1 MDFMLILAA
10 FGGGIFGSLIGGT
23 TAFIFTGFTGLVGIA
38 VLLGTGDSTF
48 LDTVAFGPF
57 FGPHVAFVGGVAAAA
72 YSGVVKARLGKSEE
86 AKVYVDGPDTMTP
99 IFRVKDPV
107 VLLVGGIFGIGGL
120 LLNQFIVGTGL
131 KADTIAMSVVTMGIV
146 VRLVFGRQ
154 GIFGKYPAGEKKF
167 GFGGKSI
174 AFTLLYGFALASVVS
189 YAVIVTGVNSIG
201 FTVSAISL
209 IFLYTSANN
218 FPVTHHISM
227 VAGFAAL
234 ASGNVIVGALF
245 GAGAALLGEYVN
257 RATNTHVKTHL
268 DMPAIVISIGS
279 LIALNFL

>member
-1 MDFMLILAA
+1 MDIMLILAA

-48 LDTVAFGPF
+48 LDTIAFGPF

-72 YSGVVKARLGKSEE
+72 YSGVKKASLGSSEE
-86 AKVYVDGPDTMTP
+86 ARLYVDGPDTVTP

-107 VLLVGGIFGIGGL
+107 VLLVGGVFGIGGL
-120 LLNQFIVGTGL
+120 LVNQLIVGTGL
-131 KADTIAMSVVTMGIV
+131 AVDTIAMTVVTMGIV
-146 VRLVFGRQ
+146 ARLAFGRQ

-174 AFTLLYGFALASVVS
+174 TYILLYGFGLATVVS
-189 YAVIVTGVNSIG
+189 FAVVAIGVNSIG

-245 GAGAALLGEYVN
+245 GAAAALLGEYVN
-257 RATNTHVKTHL
+257 RATNTYVKTHL
-268 DMPAIVISIGS
+268 DMPAIVITIGS

>member
-1 MDFMLILAA
+1 MDIMLILAA
-10 FGGGIFGSLIGGT
+10 FGGGVFGSLIGGT
-23 TAFIFTGFTGLVGIA
+23 TAFIFTGFTGIVGIA

-72 YSGVVKARLGKSEE
+72 YSGRKKVSLGSSEE
-86 AKVYVDGPDTMTP
+86 AMLYVDGPDTITP

-107 VLLVGGIFGIGGL
+107 VLLVGGVFGIGGL
-120 LLNQFIVGTGL
+120 LVNQLIIGTGL
-131 KADTIAMSVVTMGIV
+131 AADTIAMSVVTMGIV
-146 VRLVFGRQ
+146 VRLLIGGQ
-154 GIFGKYPAGEKKF
+154 GLFGKYPSGEKKY

-174 AFTLLYGFALASVVS
+174 VYVLLYGFALAAVVS
-189 YAVIVTGVNSIG
+189 YAVITIGVNSIG

-234 ASGNVIVGALF
+234 ASGSVVVGALF

-257 RATNTHVKTHL
+257 RATNTYVNTHL